1 MVDGVV
7 ADRSGDIY
15 GVYQSG
21 VASPEI
27 DYEAI
32 KAEVAAFNEVEIPC
46 CLTTE
51 GDKAGYKAASILVEF
66 GKRLPEGVF
75 NSISDLEMVTQKT
88 AEKMNEGQVVA
99 EVYPQI
105 LGLNQTLEEAYMST
119 VIKNESSPQ
128 SCVKVQPH
136 QKHNVLR
143 CEPNCHAFL
152 SEERGQEQ

>member
-66 GKRLPEGVF
+66 GKRLPEGVLIRLVIWKWLLKD
-75 NSISDLEMVTQKT
+75 SR
-88 AEKMNEGQVVA
+88 KMNEGQVVA

-119 VIKNESSPQ
+119 VIK
-128 SCVKVQPH
+128 
-136 QKHNVLR
+136 
-143 CEPNCHAFL
+143 
-152 SEERGQEQ
+152 

>member
-1 MVDGVV
+1 MKHYCFQRCYINERNRFDDAEFLSNIPQRKILSNLYVQAVQEPLQHELLYEYKEKVFPEKVRFGGVKIMVDGVV
-7 ADRSGDIY
+7 ADSSGDIY

-66 GKRLPEGVF
+66 GKRLPEGVL
-75 NSISDLEMVTQKT
+75 IRLVIWKWLLKRQQK
-88 AEKMNEGQVVA
+88 K
-99 EVYPQI
+99 
-105 LGLNQTLEEAYMST
+105 
-119 VIKNESSPQ
+119 
-128 SCVKVQPH
+128 
-136 QKHNVLR
+136 
-143 CEPNCHAFL
+143 
-152 SEERGQEQ
+152 

>member
-1 MVDGVV
+1 MKEIVFDDAEFLSNIPQRKILSNLYVQAVQEPLQHELLYEYKEKVFPEKVRFGGVKIMVDGVV

-66 GKRLPEGVF
+66 GKRLPEGVL
-75 NSISDLEMVTQKT
+75 IRLVIWKWLLKRQQK
-88 AEKMNEGQVVA
+88 K
-99 EVYPQI
+99 
-105 LGLNQTLEEAYMST
+105 
-119 VIKNESSPQ
+119 
-128 SCVKVQPH
+128 
-136 QKHNVLR
+136 
-143 CEPNCHAFL
+143 
-152 SEERGQEQ
+152 